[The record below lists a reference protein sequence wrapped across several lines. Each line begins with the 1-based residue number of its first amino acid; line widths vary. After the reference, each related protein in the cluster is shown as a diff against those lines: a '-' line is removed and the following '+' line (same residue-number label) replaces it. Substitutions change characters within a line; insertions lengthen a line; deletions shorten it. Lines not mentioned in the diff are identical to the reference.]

1 MKFIFPKNYNFKNKF
16 LGFIDYTTIFINIIW
31 DGLIFLFINLF
42 FNNLYFKIFLFIILC
57 FPFLL
62 ISFTGLNGENFV
74 YVFRYILSFVL
85 KQKLFFYKK
94 WFYINYNNWFINFY

>member
-1 MKFIFPKNYNFKNKF
+1 MNFIFPKNYNFKNKF

-31 DGLIFLFINLF
+31 DGLIFLFI
-42 FNNLYFKIFLFIILC
+42 ILC

-74 YVFRYILSFVL
+74 YVFRYIISFVF

-94 WFYINYNNWFINFY
+94 

>member
-1 MKFIFPKNYNFKNKF
+1 MNFIFPKNYNFKNKF

-31 DGLIFLFINLF
+31 DGLIFLFINFF

-74 YVFRYILSFVL
+74 YVFRYIISFVF
-85 KQKLFFYKK
+85 KPKLFFYKK
-94 WFYINYNNWFINFY
+94 